1 MYKILSP
8 PDLEYPHLC
17 MKHFFLL
24 KNNVLVK
31 VYDNAHH
38 SALQKGWGGQV
49 WKESVIFP
57 HFFKT
62 STVNHAWVPTAFKK
76 VCEMDQND
84 NGTIPGIYRSG
95 ALISYRGATGS
106 DLLYWTDQF

>member
-49 WKESVIFP
+49 
-57 HFFKT
+57 
-62 STVNHAWVPTAFKK
+62 
-76 VCEMDQND
+76 
-84 NGTIPGIYRSG
+84 
-95 ALISYRGATGS
+95 
-106 DLLYWTDQF
+106 